1 MGGRTVCRR
10 RPRPLVRAFAPVVAA
25 CALTVVPAAAAPS
38 WMPTDRGVPEVLP
51 QSTVMPVTMRALA
64 LPAQHG
70 AGQRAGLARLVAGHR
85 RVVRHLVAGAT
96 DHWRTLS
103 ELAPVGCVGGH
114 DAVLAVEQDV
124 GLGQGVEVGSE
135 FGQRGA
141 AAMGGQW
148 GRDHEDGA

>member
-1 MGGRTVCRR
+1 MAARVTQRHQLDLHIVFAARR
-10 RPRPLVRAFAPVVAA
+10 VVQVQH
-25 CALTVVPAAAAPS
+25 T
-38 WMPTDRGVPEVLP
+38 
-51 QSTVMPVTMRALA
+51 LA

-85 RVVRHLVAGAT
+85 RVVRHLVAGAP

-148 GRDHEDGA
+148 SRDHEDGA